1 MSELFTEFLEEAS
14 APAPFSAAD
23 KRPWNGARMSPAL
36 EFKIKNLPDS
46 PGCYLMK
53 SEGEI
58 IYVGKAKNLRNRVTQ
73 YFHYSAQH
81 TPKVRAM
88 VEKIDD
94 FDIMLVDGELEAF
107 TLECNLIKLHMPRY
121 NIKLKDDKA
130 YPYIRVDLN
139 QPFPRVDLARRQE
152 KDGAKYFGPFQ
163 GATVVREVLDVVR
176 LVFPIRSCAWAIDP
190 KKPRRPCVHHQ
201 VGQCPAPCAG
211 LISEADYRATIHRVM
226 EFLNGKY
233 DPVLDELKARML
245 EASREMNY
253 ERAAAYRDRI
263 RAVEAVM
270 QKQKAISTSQG
281 DQDIIAMLPHDADAL
296 VQLMFVRSGRL
307 IGSERFTLEGAADE
321 APGEVLTQF
330 MLQYYGPEIT
340 PPHEILLSATPPE
353 QAVVEELLTEQ
364 HGRRTYILVPRRGEK
379 LKLVRMAVKNLKDEA
394 QKLDRKNAN
403 SRARTLG
410 ALEELQEVL
419 CLSKL
424 PRRIEGYDISN
435 TQGAQ
440 SVASEVVMV
449 DGKSA
454 NKEYRHYRIKTVE
467 GANDF
472 ASMYEVITRRLSHG
486 LDELEDRKA
495 QGLDPEGGKFSW
507 LPDLILV
514 DGGKG
519 QLAAAREAMQA
530 QGLDIPMIGLAKR
543 IEEIVLPDEEE
554 SILLDRHSNALHLI
568 QRVRDE
574 SHRFAI
580 IHHRTLRARASI
592 SSRLD
597 GIPGVGEKRKKAI
610 LKHFKTVEALK
621 GASVDEIK
629 EVPGLP
635 ESVAEAVYRFLR
647 EAGAGGERA
656 NEEVIDGLSHLIFA
670 AGAGGERA
678 NEEGVGAGKEA

>member
-1 MSELFTEFLEEAS
+1 MSESLSLHA
-14 APAPFSAAD
+14 
-23 KRPWNGARMSPAL
+23 RPWNGARMSPEL
-36 EFKIKNLPDS
+36 EWKLANLPDS

-53 SEGEI
+53 SEGKI
-58 IYVGKAKNLRNRVTQ
+58 IYVGKAKNLKNRVSQ

-94 FDIMLVDGELEAF
+94 FDIILVDGELEAF
-107 TLECNLIKLHMPRY
+107 TLECNLIKLHMPHY
-121 NIKLKDDKA
+121 NILLKDDKH
-130 YPYIRVDLN
+130 YPYIRID
-139 QPFPRVDLARRQE
+139 PKERFPRVQLVRKQE

-163 GATVVREVLDVVR
+163 GATVVREVMDVVR
-176 LVFPIRSCAWAIDP
+176 MVFPIRTCAYVLNPD
-190 KKPRRPCVHHQ
+190 KPRRPCVHHQ

-211 LISEADYRATIHRVM
+211 LVSEAEYREDIQRVI
-226 EFLNGKY
+226 EFLNGRY
-233 DPVLDELKARML
+233 APVLDALKARMA
-245 EASREMNY
+245 ESAAAMNY
-253 ERAAAYRDRI
+253 ERAAVYRDRI

-270 QKQKAISTSQG
+270 QKQKAISTAQD
-281 DQDIIAMLPHDADAL
+281 DQDILAMLPHDADAM

-307 IGSERFTLEGAADE
+307 IGSERFTLEGAGDE

-330 MLQYYGPEIT
+330 ILQYYSPENM
-340 PPHEILLSATPPE
+340 PPHEILMSNTPPE
-353 QAVVEELLTEQ
+353 ADVVEQLLTEL
-364 HGRRTYILVPRRGEK
+364 HGRRVRLVTPMRGEK
-379 LKLVRMAVKNLKDEA
+379 LKLVRMAVKNIRDEI
-394 QKLDRKNAN
+394 QKLDRRSAN
-403 SRARTLG
+403 SYARTIG

-419 CLSKL
+419 GLEKL

-435 TQGAQ
+435 TQGVL

-449 DGKSA
+449 DGVSA

-486 LDELEDRKA
+486 LDELEERRA

-514 DGGKG
+514 DGGRG
-519 QLAAAREAMQA
+519 QLSAAREAMLA

-554 SILLDRHSNALHLI
+554 SLLLDRHSPALHLI

-580 IHHRTLRARASI
+580 IHHRTLRSKASI
-592 SSRLD
+592 ASRLD
-597 GIPGVGEKRKKAI
+597 GIPGVGEKRRKAI
-610 LKHFKTVEALK
+610 LRHFKTVEALK
-621 GASVDEIK
+621 AASVDEIK
-629 EVPGLP
+629 QVPGLP
-635 ESVAEAVYRFLR
+635 APVAEAVYRFLSAEG
-647 EAGAGGERA
+647 EA
-656 NEEVIDGLSHLIFA
+656 DA
-670 AGAGGERA
+670 ARNQTE
-678 NEEGVGAGKEA
+678 KDTEAQA